1 MIDPLKIR
9 MDNCLLCLEELVV
22 PLQTPRMCKCNVFL
36 HEECMKQIEK
46 NGLSCPICR
55 KKCQLEEAEEEEEEE
70 VEEGEEEVEEEGEE
84 EGEEGKVGWV
94 YNLGFQYINS
104 SILTI
109 LCMILLFFVSL
120 FLIGMIIVTFAL
132 IIVPFQIV
140 ILLHSLRHLLKH

>member
-1 MIDPLKIR
+1 

-55 KKCQLEEAEEEEEEE
+55 KKCQLED
-70 VEEGEEEVEEEGEE
+70 EEGEEEDEEGEE
-84 EGEEGKVGWV
+84 EDEEGEDEEGEGEGEEGGGVGT

-104 SILTI
+104 SIFMV
-109 LCMILLFFVSL
+109 LCMTLIFFVSL
-120 FLIGMIIVTFAL
+120 FLVGMIIVTFAL
-132 IIVPFQIV
+132 IIVPFQIF
-140 ILLHSLRHLLKH
+140 IFLHSLRHLLKH